1 MSLRLRLA
9 LFGVG
14 VVALTLVIFGGLLY
28 SLFARGVNTNQ
39 DDALRSRAHEAAVA
53 LAASS
58 PADLAPR
65 APLAPADLKNSTD
78 VFVEVVASDGSI
90 VYSTAQLNGSPPA
103 VPPLFLTQSAAARG
117 SFTNVIEPCGATFR
131 LYALPF
137 AGGYVVTGQSTR
149 VPQSNLSGI
158 VGFLIISGVP
168 TLLAAL
174 AASWLV
180 AGRALRPLKV
190 VAGAAGEIG
199 RTRDFGRRLPAP
211 KSRDEVA
218 LLASSFNRMLDEL
231 QDAYR
236 GLSTALD
243 AQRRFV
249 ADASHELRTP
259 LTTIQ
264 GNAGLLAHGP
274 PIAEAVQRAA
284 ATDIAEESER
294 MSRLVD
300 RMLTLAR
307 ADSGLRLALAPVDLR
322 SVVVDVTRQAASVHP
337 ERGFDIHVVDVQ
349 VAGDEDALRQLLWIL
364 IDNALRYARAAIT
377 VGLEVDSG
385 WARLMVGDDG
395 PGIAVEDRERIFE
408 RFYKV
413 DAARTGAGAAATA
426 RGAGLGL
433 SIARWITEQHGGRII
448 ADRSGAGGAGLYVD
462 LPLLR
467 RS

>member
-1 MSLRLRLA
+1 VSLRLRLA
-9 LFGVG
+9 LFGVA

-39 DDALRSRAHEAAVA
+39 DDALRSRAHEAAAAV
-53 LAASS
+53 AASS

-65 APLAPADLKNSTD
+65 SPLAPADLKNSGD
-78 VFVEVVASDGSI
+78 VFVEVLTPEGSL
-90 VYSTAQLNGSPPA
+90 VYSTAQLNGTPPA
-103 VPPLFLTQSAAARG
+103 VPPALLSQAAASRG
-117 SFTNVIEPCGATFR
+117 SFATEAIAGGNGLR

-300 RMLTLAR
+300 RLLTLAR
-307 ADSGLRLALAPVDLR
+307 ADSGLRLELAPVDLR
-322 SVVVDVTRQAASVHP
+322 SVVVDVTRQAAAVHP
-337 ERGFDIHVVDVQ
+337 ERTFDVKAVDLE

-364 IDNALRYARAAIT
+364 IDNALRYARSAIT
-377 VGLEVDSG
+377 VALEVDAG

-395 PGIAVEDRERIFE
+395 PGIAAEDRERIFE

-413 DAARTGAGAAATA
+413 DAARTGAGASTTA
-426 RGAGLGL
+426 HGAGLGL

-448 ADRSGAGGAGLYVD
+448 ADSSAAGGAGFYVD
-462 LPLLR
+462 IPVLP
-467 RS
+467 SS